1 MGWQE
6 AWPMSKLMIIAIGLI
21 SLYGACGNLQADK
34 VIHKEKSLYRNIEV
48 KEARGR
54 RCLVFTVK
62 RRTSRQSCINLDR
75 PKEVVFPYTKMTFAA
90 LLLQDRPARILIVG
104 LGGGTLPKTLNQ
116 LYPDAAIDV
125 VEIDSAVY
133 RVAQQFFDFEEPEQM
148 KVSITDARVFIKRA
162 QIRKESYDLIILDAF
177 TGEYIPE
184 HLMTQEFLKEV
195 KSLLTET
202 GVVVANTFSTSKLY
216 DYESVT
222 YTSVFG
228 NFFNFKLPV
237 TGNRVIITGPQ
248 PLPSGKALMS
258 RARRLANRL
267 APYYI
272 NIEDFPRYMATT
284 ADWDQSVE
292 PMTDQYAPANLLR
305 R

>member
-1 MGWQE
+1 
-6 AWPMSKLMIIAIGLI
+6 MSKLIIIAFGLV
-21 SLYGACGNLQADK
+21 SLYGICGNLLADK
-34 VIHKEKSLYRNIEV
+34 VIHEERSLYRNIEV
-48 KEARGR
+48 KEAQGR

-62 RRTSRQSCINLDR
+62 RRTSRQSCINLNR
-75 PKEVVFPYTKMTFAA
+75 PEEVVFPYTKMTFAA
-90 LLLQDRPARILIVG
+90 LLLRDKPASILVIG
-104 LGGGTLPKTLNQ
+104 LGGGTLPKTLNR

-133 RVAQQFFDFEEPEQM
+133 RVAQQFFDFQESEQM
-148 KVSITDARVFIKRA
+148 KVSITDARVFVKRA

-195 KSLLTET
+195 KSLLTDT
-202 GVVVANTFSTSKLY
+202 GVVAANTFSTSKLY
-216 DYESVT
+216 DHESAT
-222 YTSVFG
+222 YASVFG

-237 TGNRVIITGPQ
+237 TGNRVIIAGPQ
-248 PLPSGKALMS
+248 PLPSMKLLTE

-272 NIEDFPRYMATT
+272 NIEDFPKYMATT
-284 ADWDQSVE
+284 SDWDQSVQ

>member
-1 MGWQE
+1 
-6 AWPMSKLMIIAIGLI
+6 MSKLMIMAIGLM
-21 SLYGACGNLQADK
+21 SLYGVCGNLQADK
-34 VIHKEKSLYRNIEV
+34 VIHEEKSLYRNIEI
-48 KEARGR
+48 KEAQGR
-54 RCLVFTVK
+54 RCLVFKVK

-90 LLLQDRPARILIVG
+90 LLLRDKPESVLVIG

-116 LYPDAAIDV
+116 LYPDATIDA

-133 RVAQQFFDFEEPEQM
+133 RVAQQFFAFEESEQL
-148 KVSITDARVFIKRA
+148 KVSIADARVFIKRA
-162 QIRKESYDLIILDAF
+162 LIRKDSYDLIILDAF

-184 HLMTQEFLKEV
+184 HLMTQEFLQEV

-216 DYESVT
+216 DYESAT
-222 YTSVFG
+222 YKSVFG
-228 NFFNFKLPV
+228 NFFNFKLPE
-237 TGNRVIITGPQ
+237 TGNRVIIAGPQ
-248 PLPSGKALMS
+248 PLPSKKVLMS

-272 NIEDFPRYMATT
+272 NIEDYPRYMSTT
-284 ADWDQSVE
+284 SDWDQSVK
-292 PMTDQYAPANLLR
+292 PMTDQYAPANLLKR
-305 R
+305 

>member
-1 MGWQE
+1 
-6 AWPMSKLMIIAIGLI
+6 MSKFIVIVIGMI
-21 SLYGACGNLQADK
+21 SLYGLSNTLLADT
-34 VIHKEKSLYRNIEV
+34 VIHEEKSLYRNIEV
-48 KEARGR
+48 TESRSR

-62 RRTSRQSCINLDR
+62 RRTSRQSCINLNR

-90 LLLQDRPARILIVG
+90 LLLEDKPERILVIG

-116 LYPDAAIDV
+116 LYPDAGIDA
-125 VEIDSAVY
+125 VEIDNAVY
-133 RVAQQFFDFEEPEQM
+133 RVAQQFFKFTES
-148 KVSITDARVFIKRA
+148 KNVNVSIADARVFVKRA
-162 QIRKESYDLIILDAF
+162 QIRKARYDLIILDAF

-184 HLMTQEFLKEV
+184 HLMTQEFLREV
-195 KSLLTET
+195 KSLLTDT

-222 YTSVFG
+222 YESVFG
-228 NFFNFKLPV
+228 NFFNFKLPI

-248 PLPSGKALMS
+248 PLPSRQTLTR
-258 RARRLANRL
+258 RAKRLANRL

-272 NIEDFPRYMATT
+272 NIEDFPKYMATT
-284 ADWDQSVE
+284 SDWDSSVQ

-305 R
+305 

>member
-1 MGWQE
+1 
-6 AWPMSKLMIIAIGLI
+6 MSKLIVIVIGMI
-21 SLYGACGNLQADK
+21 SLYGLSNTLLADT
-34 VIHKEKSLYRNIEV
+34 VIHEEKSLYRNIEV
-48 KEARGR
+48 TESRSR

-62 RRTSRQSCINLDR
+62 RRTSRQSCINLNR

-90 LLLQDRPARILIVG
+90 LLLEDKPERILVIG

-116 LYPDAAIDV
+116 LYPDAGIDA
-125 VEIDSAVY
+125 VEIDNAVY
-133 RVAQQFFDFEEPEQM
+133 RVAQQFFKFTES
-148 KVSITDARVFIKRA
+148 KNVNVSIADARVFVKRA
-162 QIRKESYDLIILDAF
+162 QIRKARYDLIILDAF

-184 HLMTQEFLKEV
+184 HLMTQEFLREV
-195 KSLLTET
+195 KSLLTDT

-222 YTSVFG
+222 YESVFG
-228 NFFNFKLPV
+228 NFFNFKLPI

-248 PLPSGKALMS
+248 PLPSRQTLTR
-258 RARRLANRL
+258 RAKRLANRL

-272 NIEDFPRYMATT
+272 NIEDFPKYMATT
-284 ADWDQSVE
+284 SDWDSSVQ

-305 R
+305 

>member
-1 MGWQE
+1 
-6 AWPMSKLMIIAIGLI
+6 MSKLIVIVIGMI
-21 SLYGACGNLQADK
+21 SLYGLSNTLLADT
-34 VIHKEKSLYRNIEV
+34 VIHEEKSLYRNIEV
-48 KEARGR
+48 TESRSR

-62 RRTSRQSCINLDR
+62 RRTSRQSCINLNR

-90 LLLQDRPARILIVG
+90 LLLEDKPERILVIG

-116 LYPDAAIDV
+116 LYPDAGIDA
-125 VEIDSAVY
+125 VEIDNAVY
-133 RVAQQFFDFEEPEQM
+133 RVAQQFFKFTES
-148 KVSITDARVFIKRA
+148 KNVNVSIADARVFVKRA
-162 QIRKESYDLIILDAF
+162 QIRKARYDLIILDAF

-184 HLMTQEFLKEV
+184 HLMTQEFLREV
-195 KSLLTET
+195 KSLLTDT

-222 YTSVFG
+222 YESVFG
-228 NFFNFKLPV
+228 NFFNFMLPI

-248 PLPSGKALMS
+248 PLPSRQTLTR
-258 RARRLANRL
+258 RAKRLANRL

-272 NIEDFPRYMATT
+272 NIEDFPKYMATT
-284 ADWDQSVE
+284 SDWDSSVQ

-305 R
+305 